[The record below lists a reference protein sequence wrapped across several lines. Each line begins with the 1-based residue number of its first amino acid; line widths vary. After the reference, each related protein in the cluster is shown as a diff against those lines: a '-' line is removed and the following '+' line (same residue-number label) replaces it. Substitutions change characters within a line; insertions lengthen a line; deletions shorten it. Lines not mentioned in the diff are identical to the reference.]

1 MKLLKFGGHSFGRCD
16 RVRNGLKKQ
25 FCKFDLIAG
34 QGLSDLLQKCL
45 ASQQFKQ
52 HRLDFWVE
60 RETAV
65 EVFNDFKSHFF
76 DQLATWCETRSY
88 TAEDVFCQSIA
99 PSPISRKI
107 GR

>member
-1 MKLLKFGGHSFGRCD
+1 MKFLKLGGHSFGRCG
-16 RVRNGLKKQ
+16 RVGNGLKKQ
-25 FCKFDLIAG
+25 FCEFDLIAR
-34 QGLSDLLQKCL
+34 QRLSNLLQKRL
-45 ASQQFKQ
+45 TSQQLKQ
-52 HRLDFWVE
+52 RRFDFWIE

-76 DQLATWCETRSY
+76 DQLATWCEPRSY
-88 TAEDVFCQSIA
+88 TVEDVFYQPIA

>member
-1 MKLLKFGGHSFGRCD
+1 M
-16 RVRNGLKKQ
+16 
-25 FCKFDLIAG
+25 IAG
-34 QGLSDLLQKCL
+34 QRLSNLLQKRL
-45 ASQQFKQ
+45 TSQQLKQ
-52 HRLDFWVE
+52 RRFDFWTE

-76 DQLATWCETRSY
+76 DQLATWYETRSY
-88 TAEDVFCQSIA
+88 TVGDVFCQSIA